1 MAYLATV
8 RIIGSSPRM
17 WGTLLVSA
25 QGRWV
30 VRFIPTH
37 VGNTRMSFRPR
48 TPSSVHPHACG
59 EHSVP
64 SYSAVPFGG
73 SSPRMWGTRVQ
84 AHLFFQGTRFIPTH
98 VGNTLRRAVCV
109 IVFSVH
115 PHACGEHWWMICYRY
130 LSSGSSPRMWGTP
143 GRHRQR
149 TSELRFIPTHVGN
162 T

>member
-1 MAYLATV
+1 MWGTPMDKAGITMDRRFIPTHVGNTYPRLLRGFPCPVHPHACGEHEAAEA
-8 RIIGSSPRM
+8 RLEIAAGSSPRM

-73 SSPRMWGTRVQ
+73 SSPRMWGTLNWVKFERSDM
-84 AHLFFQGTRFIPTH
+84 RFIPTH
-98 VGNTLRRAVCV
+98 VGNT
-109 IVFSVH
+109 
-115 PHACGEHWWMICYRY
+115 
-130 LSSGSSPRMWGTP
+130 TP
-143 GRHRQR
+143 G
-149 TSELRFIPTHVGN
+149 
-162 T
+162 